1 MNDGPSTSFEASGRM
16 SGNPRLAPAE
26 TVLEEDHGQT
36 QTQPPIQQLRRGP
49 EPNVTK
55 NKGRKSTK
63 GNSIERSKLSAKH
76 IEEAAGDVSDLAA
89 SLLLACLFCHF
100 SDCLLLLPGTCSL
113 GLRCLGSSS
122 LPNDCLPSFPE
133 LCCCCCCSS
142 CDNID
147 CGFLDVCQHTAECL
161 ELAMEVSEL
170 CYH

>member
-76 IEEAAGDVSDLAA
+76 IEEAAGDDRCTLCLLAVLFCEV
-89 SLLLACLFCHF
+89 SLLCSSLVDCASCGLCGDGVLCGSVSPEGMCCASAGSMPCAPGCMVTGEACSS
-100 SDCLLLLPGTCSL
+100 SDCLDIMLECCSL
-113 GLRCLGSSS
+113 CF
-122 LPNDCLPSFPE
+122 PS
-133 LCCCCCCSS
+133 
-142 CDNID
+142 
-147 CGFLDVCQHTAECL
+147 
-161 ELAMEVSEL
+161 
-170 CYH
+170 